1 MVNRCLTKPLIF
13 NVLIQNEKEC
23 FMGIK
28 NIHVILIVASIL
40 FFLGFGFWGFKNDQA
55 LYAYCSFPA
64 AAVLVI
70 YCIQFIKQMRICKI
84 NKARY

>member
-1 MVNRCLTKPLIF
+1 
-13 NVLIQNEKEC
+13 LIQNEKEC

-64 AAVLVI
+64 AIMLIV
-70 YCIQFIKQMRICKI
+70 YCVKFIKQMRISK
-84 NKARY
+84 